1 VAAFLLLL
9 ILHRSLKEAKDD
21 GGEGGRREYGERRR
35 KMKAKGRQAAFVIT
49 VISEIGV
56 ILCKDNANAPCGVW
70 QNERN

>member
-9 ILHRSLKEAKDD
+9 ILHRSQKEANDD
-21 GGEGGRREYGERRR
+21 GGEGGRR

-70 QNERN
+70 QNEQN